1 VNSPP
6 QAGLLEAGLSAQ
18 TALLL
23 SASVLVLGLVALA
36 ALVHVR
42 TGRRSAWRTL
52 VAVTALLV
60 TLVILGLPTLG
71 LWLIPGGALALAAV
85 RLGRPVQSAARRW

>member
-1 VNSPP
+1 MPRP
-6 QAGLLEAGLSAQ
+6 KRFLG
-18 TALLL
+18 TAEQ
-23 SASVLVLGLVALA
+23 VL
-36 ALVHVR
+36 H
-42 TGRRSAWRTL
+42 RSAVRPL
-52 VAVTALLV
+52 VRRYTGQAMTWNLFVGALLV